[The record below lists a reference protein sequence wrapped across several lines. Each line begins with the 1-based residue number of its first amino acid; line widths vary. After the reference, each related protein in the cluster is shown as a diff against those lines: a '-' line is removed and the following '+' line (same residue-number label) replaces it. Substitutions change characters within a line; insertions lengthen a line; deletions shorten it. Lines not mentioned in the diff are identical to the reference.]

1 MTPGRY
7 HRFVLGLVD
16 VLLLGSMACRA
27 DDFSETG
34 GSPVKTELKSCS
46 PITLS
51 AGNLTA
57 TFADNEAYG
66 PVHKQR
72 YNGISELLHVSAS
85 DTLFVPDYAGFNLEH
100 LFGGDFLEE
109 LFEPRLHPMV
119 LSQVDDRT
127 VRLHQL
133 ATPLSKVESEHV
145 FRIAPPN
152 CIDVTVTLIFED
164 LAFFTHGYA
173 GAFWASYIN
182 APENRCQY
190 FWGTTLGNSAPHW
203 VEAFSE
209 KHGERSAHVFIR
221 EAFEPFFAE
230 NFNSTLANNFSGSKY
245 VEPFFFGLRGKMV
258 YAVFFDR
265 TEGLR
270 FSQSPTGG
278 GKTNPAWDHYFV
290 VRNPEVGKQYG
301 YRARVLYK
309 PFVSN
314 DDVRAEF
321 VAWRKTLDHGSM
333 GR

>member
-1 MTPGRY
+1 MRY
-7 HRFVLGLVD
+7 RPFALGLMN
-16 VLLLGSMACRA
+16 VLLMGNMTCHA

-34 GSPVKTELKSCS
+34 GSPMKTELKSCS

-72 YNGISELLHVSAS
+72 YNGISELLHRDAAEN
-85 DTLFVPDYAGFNLEH
+85 LFVPTVAGFNLEH

-119 LSQVDDRT
+119 LSQVDERT
-127 VRLHQL
+127 VRLHQS
-133 ATPLSKVESEHV
+133 ATPISRVESEHV
-145 FRIAPPN
+145 FRMAPPN
-152 CIDVTVTLIFED
+152 CIDVTVTFIFHD
-164 LAFFTHGYA
+164 LAFFKHGYA

-190 FWGTTLGNSAPHW
+190 FWGTTPGNPAPHW
-203 VEAFSE
+203 VESFSE
-209 KHGERSAHVFIR
+209 KHGERSSHVFVR

-230 NFNSTLANNFSGSKY
+230 NFNATLANHFSGNKFA
-245 VEPFFFGLRGKMV
+245 EPFYFGLSGKMV
-258 YAVFFDR
+258 YAIFFDR

-278 GKTNPAWDHYFV
+278 GNTNPAWDHYFV
-290 VRNPEVGKQYG
+290 VQNPEVGKHYG

-309 PFVSN
+309 PFITN

-321 VAWRKTLDHGSM
+321 EAWRRGLEE
-333 GR
+333 